1 MLAATTFK
9 KTNLGIKSR
18 EEIRTIWKLE
28 NPYVLYVIF
37 FLSGRISKFQPVL
50 MLAHLAALLMRTTAS
65 SNALM

>member
-37 FLSGRISKFQPVL
+37 FSFRKDFKVSTCFNASPSGCFINENHSIF
-50 MLAHLAALLMRTTAS
+50 
-65 SNALM
+65 